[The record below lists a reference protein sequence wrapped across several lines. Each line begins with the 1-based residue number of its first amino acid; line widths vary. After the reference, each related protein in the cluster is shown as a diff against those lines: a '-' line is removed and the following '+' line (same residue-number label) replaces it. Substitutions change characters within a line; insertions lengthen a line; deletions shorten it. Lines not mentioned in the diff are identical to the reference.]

1 MGKPNSRKH
10 IEERREQVL
19 LLLSKGYSQ
28 MEICKELR
36 ITRQTISSD
45 MKHINESTQK

>member
-1 MGKPNSRKH
+1 MGKANSKKH

-28 MEICKELR
+28 MNICRELN
-36 ITRQTISSD
+36 ITRQTINELSD
-45 MKHINESTQK
+45 KSGQVSLG